1 MLNKPIIIMKQFKNL
16 ILAGALV
23 LGLAGFAVSCDKYGD
38 DIDNLQTQID
48 NQNKSLSDKLAAVE
62 SSIASLQSAQSAM
75 QTDIANAQ
83 KAIQAAQAS
92 ADEAAKAAAEAKAAA
107 TEAQANAIA
116 EAKKQLEAAKTEL
129 TELIQKGDEA
139 TKAEID
145 KANVEI
151 GKVQGAVE
159 ALQAWQGTTDATLKA
174 LQDADTALEA
184 SLADV
189 EEELQ
194 DVANRVGK
202 LETGL
207 KAQEDALETYK
218 TTHATEVSGI
228 NTRLNT
234 LEEAV
239 KKLAGLDPA
248 DLVSMKSDISDL
260 ESKVGALSNSIAE
273 INENLNILYI
283 AVYKGVTGVELVN
296 GYCVETG
303 KYYSTTRLELISD
316 IAVQTYTFGTDKYG
330 STAIKHM
337 PKDSNLEGA
346 VSFVKGTRQRLTA
359 QALLRISPANAT
371 IATSDIH
378 LIDSKGNDLVEL
390 GLVEVTNVK
399 AFDGTLGNRNATR
412 STATADKTGLVE
424 VEFHV
429 GPKADEA
436 GYDFDGEFMDAI
448 TVNDKFGDGHAKYF
462 AVQISQATT
471 IPATSEGS
479 ETEEFKRNVVSAYTL
494 DLAPDKNNNA
504 SELNFN
510 LYKDINDPTNVADV
524 YNRWSITDYNNVR
537 SNIHSGAIEYEW
549 KNSVQAALSY
559 TNTYASNRD
568 TRNDEGAYSVKAGET
583 FYVDLSKTC
592 DQYNRP
598 NVKYFYI
605 VLDRDFVNATGDQDS
620 ELAAWNSYESSIKG
634 INKVYTVDDP
644 TNAVAAM
651 SIDIEYDDV
660 IGFRVYAAN
669 ADGSLIDPDGRAFY
683 VQVGEPTATITV
695 PTQDITATTNTDLG
709 MKSAFI
715 PVAGLEGWNEL
726 LAAAGS
732 GNVEITL
739 NSLMTEA
746 VRGDKGDIDNGTLIG
761 HRGSGGEFILDNVFH
776 VELYAQNIEGS
787 TKTDVNPSANPYAS
801 ISATDLKNVKYIKV
815 VFDASAS
822 RLVDNHPY
830 SGKMTFKIGTS
841 GHDASSTV
849 TIGVMNLSAKK
860 VLPTI
865 PTGYS
870 AKDKQVVD
878 GKYLCYVLPAIAQ
891 VAPVD
896 GKTDGRMDLTNSFN
910 LFTTFTNWNP
920 DGVAVYSTTVD
931 PNYTFTFSG
940 VTNTRIIKSATAYE
954 MTVDNSFIENGQDY
968 ATTVT
973 YDFDNISYVYDEVTN
988 QFVVKQWVPRIDS
1001 LRTEFRCIA
1010 HAEKFAWASG
1020 VKQQL
1025 TYNVPLLSTASPYK
1039 FTSINA
1045 TSTYDNIT
1053 YKGTFKDFWTNVNT
1067 IAGTWSLTAL
1077 QNAIEVELITDANGQ
1092 VNEYFVPSIA
1102 NVNGGEGIQF
1112 AVVARDIT
1120 PQADV
1125 ASTLHLTTTDVFG
1138 HKLEIRLP
1146 LTVHIEKAN

>member
-1 MLNKPIIIMKQFKNL
+1 MNKKYL
-16 ILAGALV
+16 SVILFGALM
-23 LGLAGFAVSCDKYGD
+23 LGTTGTFTSCKDYDD
-38 DIDNLQTQID
+38 DIANLQEQID
-48 NQNKSLSDKLAAVE
+48 GQKSDLSSKLAAVE
-62 SSIASLQSAQSAM
+62 SSIASLTSAQSAM

-239 KKLAGLDPA
+239 EKLAGLDPA

-260 ESKVGALSNSIAE
+260 ESAVGALSNSIAE

-303 KYYSTTRLELISD
+303 KYYSTTRLALISD

-399 AFDGTLGNRNATR
+399 AFDGTLGNANTR

-424 VEFHV
+424 VEFQV

-494 DLAPDKNNNA
+494 NLAPDKNGNA
-504 SELNFN
+504 SLLDFN

-549 KNSVQAALSY
+549 KNSVQTALSY

-583 FYVDLSKTC
+583 FYVDLSKTF

-605 VLDRDFVNATGDQDS
+605 VLDRDFVDATGDQDS

-683 VQVGEPTATITV
+683 VQVGEPAATITV
-695 PTQDITATTNTDLG
+695 PTQDITATTNTALG

-726 LAAAGS
+726 LAAVGS

-746 VRGDKGDIDNGTLIG
+746 VRGDKGDIDNGTLI
-761 HRGSGGEFILDNVFH
+761 SGNVFH

-787 TKTDVNPSANPYAS
+787 TKTDVNPSAS
-801 ISATDLKNVKYIKV
+801 ISATTLKNVKYIKV
-815 VFDASAS
+815 VFNASAS

-841 GHDASSTV
+841 GSDAGSTV

-870 AKDKQVVD
+870 AKTFQIVD
-878 GKYLCYVLPAIAQ
+878 GKYLCYVLPTGGT
-891 VAPVD
+891 PKN
-896 GKTDGRMDLTNSFN
+896 GTMDLKNSFN
-910 LFTTFTNWNP
+910 LFTTFTNWNS

-931 PNYTFTFSG
+931 PHYTFTFSG
-940 VTNTRIIKSATAYE
+940 VTTTRSLYV
-954 MTVDNSFIENGQDY
+954 MTVANRFIGNGQDY

-973 YDFDNISYVYDEVTN
+973 YDFGNISYVYDEVTN
-988 QFVVKQWVPRIDS
+988 MFKVENVTKNIDS
-1001 LRTEFRCIA
+1001 FRTEFRCIA
-1010 HAEKFAWASG
+1010 HAENFAWASG

-1025 TYNVPLLSTASPYK
+1025 TYNVPLLGTDSPYK
-1039 FTSINA
+1039 FTSIKA
-1045 TSTYDNIT
+1045 TSTYDNAV
-1053 YKGTFKDFWTNVNT
+1053 YGGTFEDFWTNVNT
-1067 IAGTWSLTAL
+1067 IAGAWSLAAL
-1077 QNAIEVELITDANGQ
+1077 QNVVEVELITDVNGQ
-1092 VNEYFVPSIA
+1092 VNEYFKPSIA
-1102 NVNGGEGIQF
+1102 YVKDGDEGIQF
-1112 AVVARDIT
+1112 AVVANT
-1120 PQADV
+1120 NAPQVANI

-1138 HKLEIRLP
+1138 HKLEISLP
-1146 LTVHIEKAN
+1146 LTVHIER

>member
-1 MLNKPIIIMKQFKNL
+1 M
-16 ILAGALV
+16 
-23 LGLAGFAVSCDKYGD
+23 
-38 DIDNLQTQID
+38 
-48 NQNKSLSDKLAAVE
+48 
-62 SSIASLQSAQSAM
+62 
-75 QTDIANAQ
+75 DIAW
-83 KAIQAAQAS
+83 KQAS
-92 ADEAAKAAAEAKAAA
+92 
-107 TEAQANAIA
+107 TI
-116 EAKKQLEAAKTEL
+116 
-129 TELIQKGDEA
+129 
-139 TKAEID
+139 
-145 KANVEI
+145 
-151 GKVQGAVE
+151 
-159 ALQAWQGTTDATLKA
+159 
-174 LQDADTALEA
+174 
-184 SLADV
+184 
-189 EEELQ
+189 
-194 DVANRVGK
+194 
-202 LETGL
+202 
-207 KAQEDALETYK
+207 
-218 TTHATEVSGI
+218 
-228 NTRLNT
+228 
-234 LEEAV
+234 
-239 KKLAGLDPA
+239 
-248 DLVSMKSDISDL
+248 
-260 ESKVGALSNSIAE
+260 
-273 INENLNILYI
+273 
-283 AVYKGVTGVELVN
+283 
-296 GYCVETG
+296 
-303 KYYSTTRLELISD
+303 STTRLELISD

-399 AFDGTLGNRNATR
+399 AFDGTLGSVATR

-424 VEFHV
+424 VEFQV

-448 TVNDKFGDGHAKYF
+448 TVNDKFGNGHAKYF

-494 DLAPDKNNNA
+494 NLAPDKNNNA
-504 SELNFN
+504 SLLDFD
-510 LYKDINDPTNVADV
+510 LYKDINDPTNVAEV
-524 YNRWSITDYNNVR
+524 YNRWSR
-537 SNIHSGAIEYEW
+537 SYTSESYGPVEYEW
-549 KNSVQAALSY
+549 KRLVQAALSY
-559 TNTYASNRD
+559 TTNYAADRD
-568 TRNDEGAYSVKAGET
+568 QRTTEDAYSVKAGET
-583 FYVDLSKTC
+583 FYVDLSDIC
-592 DQYNRP
+592 EQY

-669 ADGSLIDPDGRAFY
+669 ADGTLVDPDGRAFY

-695 PTQDITATTNTDLG
+695 PTQNITATTNTALG

-787 TKTDVNPSANPYAS
+787 TKMDVNPSAS
-801 ISATDLKNVKYIKV
+801 IPATTLKNVKYIKV

-841 GHDASSTV
+841 GGDAGSTV

-878 GKYLCYVLPAIAQ
+878 GKYLCYVLPATAQ
-891 VAPVD
+891 VAPAD

-910 LFTTFTNWNP
+910 LFTTFTSWNS

-940 VTNTRIIKSATAYE
+940 VTNPRITKSATAYE

-968 ATTVT
+968 ATSV
-973 YDFDNISYVYDEVTN
+973 YYNFGLISYVYDEVTN
-988 QFVVKQWVPRIDS
+988 QFVTKQWAPRIDS
-1001 LRTEFRCIA
+1001 FRTEFRCIA

-1025 TYNVPLLSTASPYK
+1025 TYNVPLLGTASPYK

-1102 NVNGGEGIQF
+1102 DVNGGEGIQF

-1146 LTVHIEKAN
+1146 LTVHIDKAK

>member
-1 MLNKPIIIMKQFKNL
+1 MNKKYL
-16 ILAGALV
+16 SVILFGALM
-23 LGLAGFAVSCDKYGD
+23 LGTTGTFTSCKDYDD
-38 DIDNLQTQID
+38 DIANLQEQID
-48 NQNKSLSDKLAAVE
+48 GQKSDLSSKLAAVE
-62 SSIASLQSAQSAM
+62 SSIASLTSAQSAM

-399 AFDGTLGNRNATR
+399 AFDGTLGNGNATR

-568 TRNDEGAYSVKAGET
+568 TRNDEDAYSVKAGET
-583 FYVDLSKTC
+583 FYVDLSDIC
-592 DQYNRP
+592 EQY

-669 ADGSLIDPDGRAFY
+669 ADGTLVDPDGRAFY

-695 PTQDITATTNTDLG
+695 PTQDITATTNTALG

-761 HRGSGGEFILDNVFH
+761 HRGSGSEFILDNVFH

-787 TKTDVNPSANPYAS
+787 TKTDVNPSAF

-815 VFDASAS
+815 VFNASANAS
-822 RLVDNHPY
+822 ARRLVDNHPY

-841 GHDASSTV
+841 GSDAGSTV

-878 GKYLCYVLPAIAQ
+878 GKYLCYVLPATAQ
-891 VAPVD
+891 VAPAD

-910 LFTTFTNWNP
+910 LFTTFTSWNS

-940 VTNTRIIKSATAYE
+940 VTNSISKRTAAYE

-968 ATTVT
+968 ATSV
-973 YDFDNISYVYDEVTN
+973 YYNFGLISYVYDEVTN
-988 QFVVKQWVPRIDS
+988 QFVEKQWVPRIDS
-1001 LRTEFRCIA
+1001 FRTEFRCIA
-1010 HAEKFAWASG
+1010 HAEKFAWNG

-1025 TYNVPLLSTASPYK
+1025 TYNVPLLGAASPYK

-1067 IAGTWSLTAL
+1067 IAGIWNLADL
-1077 QNAIEVELITDANGQ
+1077 QNDIEVELITDANGQ
-1092 VNEYFVPSIA
+1092 VNEYFVPSID

-1146 LTVHIEKAN
+1146 LTVHIDKAK